1 MDIIFYKNAYYKEQV
16 YYSTS
21 YYTEHRNSFNI
32 EEKLKK
38 MVPVESVRNNSK
50 YYLMCTFYTG
60 TWYAIPQYE
69 IYCVAP
75 NTDIPVILSNHIQLY
90 SINIRKEAPKG
101 SVCNNNFLKQITDD
115 RRVELTTIIQNNY
128 DTNFINAKEYQD
140 LNEGHLVLYSD
151 PYLKGTIKI
160 IKDGR
165 FSLINIEPIIK
176 VYSFV
181 NLTKQYFILSETK
194 VNGDVLL
201 IGENKTLN
209 IYIKP
214 EQVEYDITNKYAN
227 LGNMDIIRKVENE
240 EFIKTKTN
248 DENSLEYEPIQQSG
262 QSDNVNID
270 TNPEQKKKQS
280 TDTLPWYSII
290 TIIIFIILILLCI
303 VYRESL
309 RSWSNLAMLDPR
321 KFRDTFNPF

>member
-1 MDIIFYKNAYYKEQV
+1 MESVENDSNYHVICSFRTQNYNYEKFCVKPKEVIPIIFNN
-16 YYSTS
+16 
-21 YYTEHRNSFNI
+21 YTE
-32 EEKLKK
+32 
-38 MVPVESVRNNSK
+38 
-50 YYLMCTFYTG
+50 
-60 TWYAIPQYE
+60 
-69 IYCVAP
+69 
-75 NTDIPVILSNHIQLY
+75 LY
-90 SINIRKEAPKG
+90 SVNIKDNEPMSLICKNG
-101 SVCNNNFLKQITDD
+101 DLLMQISDD
-115 RRVELTTIIQNNY
+115 RRLQLTTMIHDNKGAEGV
-128 DTNFINAKEYQD
+128 DTDEYKK
-140 LNEGHLVLYSD
+140 LNSGHLVLYSE
-151 PYLKGTIKI
+151 PYFKGTIKI

-165 FSLINIEPIIK
+165 FSLISIEPIIK

-194 VNGDVLL
+194 VNGDVLV
-201 IGENKTLN
+201 IGEYKTLN

-214 EQVEYDITNKYAN
+214 EKVEYDITNKYTN
-227 LGNMDIIRKVENE
+227 LGNMDIIRKVEYE

-262 QSDNVNID
+262 QNDNVNVD

-309 RSWSNLAMLDPR
+309 RSWSNLANFDPR
-321 KFRDTFNPF
+321 KFRDTLNPY